1 MDDIF
6 KNRDENLPAF
16 FCYIGN
22 VCGFMSSLIWF
33 IVLLPQIYK
42 NYQRKEVDGISNTW
56 ATMNFFASL
65 INTIFIFSSNNIPI
79 FSKVSA
85 SYMPVLEY
93 LFILQIFYYHKSEKS
108 IKINYFLLF
117 SLGICVLSG
126 ILIYLALEV
135 EDSLNYIEWGAI
147 FLWSFESFPQI
158 SLNFKLS
165 SVEALST
172 TMQLLTFIGKT
183 CDILSNYLLIIPFQY
198 RYLGFFS
205 TTNAY
210 IGIIQ
215 VIFYYR
221 KPKINENNENIPLK
235 TQPNHK
241 NTNMK
246 SLKFCLIL
254 AVSVFCMGTAFGFWY
269 RADHYYISIPL
280 IICNY
285 LIVLLMFFYWKNKNI
300 NKGNSFTPLEN

>member
-6 KNRDENLPAF
+6 KNRDEELPAF
-16 FCYIGN
+16 LCYIGN
-22 VCGFMSSLIWF
+22 ICGFISSFIWF

-42 NYQRKEVDGISNTW
+42 NYIRKKVDGISNAW

-65 INTIFIFSSNNIPI
+65 INTIFIFSSENIPI

-85 SYMPVLEY
+85 AYMPILEY

-108 IKINYFLLF
+108 IKINYFLLL
-117 SLGICVLSG
+117 SLGICVLCG
-126 ILIYLALEV
+126 ILIYLSVKV
-135 EDSLNYIEWGAI
+135 EGSLNYIEWGAI

-165 SVEALST
+165 SVEALSIS
-172 TMQLLTFIGKT
+172 MQILTFIGKT
-183 CDILSNYLLIIPFQY
+183 CDISSNYLLIIPYQY

-205 TTNAY
+205 TSNAY

-215 VIFYYR
+215 VVFYYR
-221 KPKINENNENIPLK
+221 KPEFNENNEKIPLK
-235 TQPNHK
+235 TQEYTQK
-241 NTNMK
+241 NNLISIK
-246 SLKFCLIL
+246 LCLIL
-254 AVSVFCMGTAFGFWY
+254 FVSVFCIGTAFGFWY

-285 LIVLLMFFYWKNKNI
+285 FIVFLMFCYWKNKNI